1 MPMANSID
9 RLFESILS
17 QLPES
22 DAGADPAWPDFA
34 DEFDDVIDNPPES
47 DNGQLFPYRDISTR
61 DRVIDR
67 MTGALTVPGL
77 SDDEKDLIE
86 GGIRSRGFEAIAFY
100 KSKRFENRRPFV
112 GRWGIFYIN
121 EGLFH
126 VAWQISQTY
135 PGYADPRA
143 LARDFL
149 RVHEHFHFQA
159 DIQTLMLEAIQRK
172 HLYIPTRQRFRRA
185 RSHFVEE
192 SIANR
197 QAYNW
202 AKQMSVGLEEFA
214 RDFMLC
220 QPNAYARFLEPV
232 ADLTGEWV
240 ANVLDGQPPKSLPR
254 YDLAPWVQSIP
265 KEFLR
270 RSLCPEWVIYPKK
283 LSDWIDPACITPPVN
298 EIVDGDKVVKA
309 LAKKLRNI
317 RQPWEST
324 KTKLRI
330 NKDIP
335 GLNFK
340 PWKPHGPRCYSVK
353 VDEGN
358 RAHLE
363 NLGSGKWLAY
373 EIGGHK
379 ELGHG

>member
-1 MPMANSID
+1 MANSID